1 MPLGVEGHII
11 DYDVRRDP
19 TRNIGR
25 SEVKFLYYEDLE
37 TGFDPVYED
46 QSVRGRSE
54 EHIFYSHTSG
64 ETYSLSIKLV
74 SSVDE
79 GDGKTAKDAF
89 KDYLFIK
96 SFAYP
101 DYGAAFQ
108 GPTLPPRKA
117 LITIGK
123 WFRQVGVIRS
133 PAATFSKVCDED
145 GYPHTIDV
153 RFQFRVINHR
163 PLSMRDIRAGRRLV

>member
-1 MPLGVEGHII
+1 MPTGVEGHII

-19 TRNIGR
+19 SRNIGR
-25 SEVKFLYYEDLE
+25 SSIRFLYYEDLD
-37 TGFDPVYED
+37 TGFDPVYEE

-54 EHIFYSHTSG
+54 EHLFYSHTSG
-64 ETYSLSIKLV
+64 ETYSFAIRLV

-79 GDGKTAKDAF
+79 ADGRTAKRAF
-89 KDYLFIK
+89 QDYLFIK

-101 DYGAAFQ
+101 DHGPAFQ

-123 WFRQVGVIRS
+123 WFKEVGVVKG
-133 PAATFSKVCDED
+133 PGATFSKTCDED
-145 GYPHTIDV
+145 GYPHVIDV
-153 RFQFRVINHR
+153 KFQFRITNTR
-163 PLSMRDIRAGRRLV
+163 PLSLRDIRKRAG